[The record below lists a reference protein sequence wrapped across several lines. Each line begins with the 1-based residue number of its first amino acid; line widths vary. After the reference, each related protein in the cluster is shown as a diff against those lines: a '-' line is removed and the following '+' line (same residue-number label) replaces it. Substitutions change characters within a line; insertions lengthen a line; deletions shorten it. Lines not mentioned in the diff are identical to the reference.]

1 MKLLK
6 MSPFEWHPPCGWAQ
20 LGYSGVSDSASMESI
35 LLHIHATLDNRENL
49 KWHRRS
55 MVMVVLHGTIQ
66 WMMNVQYSTPPSF
79 QSGHAALE
87 LENLDPE
94 WR

>member
-1 MKLLK
+1 M
-6 MSPFEWHPPCGWAQ
+6 
-20 LGYSGVSDSASMESI
+20 SDSASMESI

-55 MVMVVLHGTIQ
+55 MVVGSTARYNT
-66 WMMNVQYSTPPSF
+66 MNDECTVQYTPILS
-79 QSGHAALE
+79 HAALE

-94 WR
+94 RKIIN